1 MEQLRKM
8 NAGETEHL
16 QNDNEFNIIMTA
28 APDER
33 VLNQFLEHLVNDSV
47 ATRDAQMEDLAN
59 IVF

>member
-1 MEQLRKM
+1 MM

-28 APDER
+28 APDEK

-47 ATRDAQMEDLAN
+47 ATHDAQIEQISHLT
-59 IVF
+59 F